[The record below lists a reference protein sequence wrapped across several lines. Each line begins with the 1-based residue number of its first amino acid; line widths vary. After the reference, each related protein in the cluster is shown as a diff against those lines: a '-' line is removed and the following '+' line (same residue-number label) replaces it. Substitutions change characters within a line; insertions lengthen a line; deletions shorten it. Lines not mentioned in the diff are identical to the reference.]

1 MKKKTSL
8 NSRNFI
14 TRKRYAITFFDQMWK
29 LSHTLTLACVVLHFS
44 IVFFT
49 FYCSIYKYFLHH
61 ARKSR
66 NSNSTADEEHT
77 RKFFRLAKSWIRIP
91 KTSRSKAN
99 FCSSL
104 LETRKEGE
112 CSKKQNITLALCYA
126 TTHER
131 KEQGIHILTLI
142 NLSNALRIL
151 VRIYRKS
158 DTKSNTLWHKSHRR
172 TCSIFERA
180 QCFFYERYSHVFK
193 SLICVCVLVSCI
205 CMSDISRSNSNTYQ
219 NRLFCRKDCLFLDR
233 ETQKIVPHVALRRA
247 YV

>member
-1 MKKKTSL
+1 M
-8 NSRNFI
+8 
-14 TRKRYAITFFDQMWK
+14 
-29 LSHTLTLACVVLHFS
+29 
-44 IVFFT
+44 
-49 FYCSIYKYFLHH
+49 HH

-172 TCSIFERA
+172 I
-180 QCFFYERYSHVFK
+180 HVV
-193 SLICVCVLVSCI
+193 SLNELNAFSMSDTRTFSSLWSVCVC
-205 CMSDISRSNSNTYQ
+205 
-219 NRLFCRKDCLFLDR
+219 
-233 ETQKIVPHVALRRA
+233 
-247 YV
+247 